1 MRDSEV
7 FIFQNFALW
16 PQKEIT
22 IINSK
27 KMLKKEKNQQT
38 FETTKLKRNK
48 PFEGIGFNVEVH
60 LQALCVQSF

>member
-1 MRDSEV
+1 
-7 FIFQNFALW
+7 
-16 PQKEIT
+16 
-22 IINSK
+22 
-27 KMLKKEKNQQT
+27 MLKKEKNQQT